1 MSLTPAECSENPSE
15 LNSSPSILT
24 NNRRLLETQNS
35 PNNNDAFQLPKKSKK
50 NETYESNLNPD
61 QQSSDSDCDYSS
73 GNDDVVAAPTV
84 LSVTTTPVVSIDD
97 EPDEIAVR
105 NHFLKKF
112 SKLKRQYG
120 GSFNSDCNLSVS
132 TTNIVTNN
140 NDESNQHI
148 KRARKQFHQDQFS
161 ETSINRSHDIDKEA
175 DANTTTRDL
184 TNSRS
189 SCSSNTSASSGI
201 GSINSNVSS
210 ETNSLISSSLLNM
223 FPKSRSDEY
232 RSDTNAKII
241 ENEDSEEEAKST
253 DSNYEADEAERED
266 EIAVR
271 KKKKLTQSTQCL
283 KKQKKRYTKTAT
295 SGNSRSSS
303 RPDNDRNRLDA
314 SLVNNLLMTMNEI
327 LTSQLILSRKVD
339 KVNDNF
345 NSINVRLKCKH
356 NCFYL
361 FLLKI

>member
-1 MSLTPAECSENPSE
+1 MSLTPAECSENPNE
-15 LNSSPSILT
+15 LNSSPLIST

-35 PNNNDAFQLPKKSKK
+35 LNNNNDTFQLPKNSKK
-50 NETYESNLNPD
+50 NETDESNLKPD
-61 QQSSDSDCDYSS
+61 QQSCDSDCDYSS

-84 LSVTTTPVVSIDD
+84 LSVTTTPAVSIDD
-97 EPDEIAVR
+97 EPGEIAVR

-132 TTNIVTNN
+132 TTNIVTKN

-175 DANTTTRDL
+175 DANGTTRDL

-201 GSINSNVSS
+201 GSSNSNVSS

-223 FPKSRSDEY
+223 FPKSRSHEY

-241 ENEDSEEEAKST
+241 ENVDSEEEAKTT
-253 DSNYEADEAERED
+253 DSDYEVERED

-271 KKKKLTQSTQCL
+271 KKKKLTQPTQCL
-283 KKQKKRYTKTAT
+283 KKQKKRYTKTTT

-356 NCFYL
+356 N
-361 FLLKI
+361 FL